1 MDARKQ
7 VIAREKDRLL
17 RQLAELQIEE
27 QRLAGDFDT
36 VPHFS
41 VVEQA
46 AHKLGQRLSQITQG
60 RASREIAANSEPTA
74 DCPVCHKNCCIKTQ
88 SRELHSLDGPIEIV
102 ELVAHCS
109 ACRRDFFPSA

>member
-7 VIAREKDRLL
+7 LIAKEKDRLL
-17 RQLAELQIEE
+17 RQLAELQVEE
-27 QRLAGDFDT
+27 QRLAGDFDS

-41 VVEQA
+41 VVERA
-46 AHKLGQRLSQITQG
+46 AHQLGQQLSQITQE